1 MIDINADIISYKSLG
16 NIEIGRDVEFY
27 ADELYENFD
36 VEESTWEKPSS
47 SNKVGYELKYLYC
60 LNNGTITISTN
71 WNGRIEE
78 LWCNQNYKGK
88 YTNKYKNELYAGIT
102 MGELLNLTKKQLIF
116 WGELI
121 LDDDYGMAITLPSP
135 WDELDDYFKDIPSD
149 LTLNEIYVGNRD
161 CYRTVYKKRE
171 EKNQSG
177 KQDELDNK
185 ADIISPKFIRNID
198 V

>member
-1 MIDINADIISYKSLG
+1 MIDFNADIISYKSLG

-36 VEESTWEKPSS
+36 VEERTWEKSCF
-47 SNKVGYELKYLYC
+47 SNEVGYELKYIYS
-60 LNNGTITISTN
+60 LNNGTITICTN
-71 WNGRIEE
+71 CNGRIEE

-88 YTNKYKNELYAGIT
+88 YRNKYKNELYAGIT

-161 CYRTVYKKRE
+161 CHRTVYKKKRR
-171 EKNQSG
+171 KKS
-177 KQDELDNK
+177 KMWK
-185 ADIISPKFIRNID
+185 ARRGR
-198 V
+198 

>member
-1 MIDINADIISYKSLG
+1 MIDFNEDIISYKSLV
-16 NIEIGRDVEFY
+16 NIDIGRYVEFY

-36 VEESTWEKPSS
+36 VEERTWEKPCS
-47 SNKVGYELKYLYC
+47 SNEVGYELKYIYS
-60 LNNGTITISTN
+60 LNNGTITICTN
-71 WNGRIEE
+71 CNGRIEE

-88 YTNKYKNELYAGIT
+88 YRNKYKNELYAGIT

-116 WGELI
+116 W
-121 LDDDYGMAITLPSP
+121 
-135 WDELDDYFKDIPSD
+135 DELDDYFKDLPSD

>member
-16 NIEIGRDVEFY
+16 NIEIGHDVEFY

-36 VEESTWEKPSS
+36 VEERTWEKPCS
-47 SNKVGYELKYLYC
+47 SNEVGYELKYIYS

-71 WNGRIEE
+71 SNGRIED

-88 YTNKYKNELYAGIT
+88 YRNKYKNELYAGIT

-121 LDDDYGMAITLPSP
+121 LDDDYGMAIALPDPRQNIRQCSP
-135 WDELDDYFKDIPSD
+135 LSFFHFGNIVVHIVQVIASHWLNDGVSDY
-149 LTLNEIYVGNRD
+149 NRFQ
-161 CYRTVYKKRE
+161 YIQIVLY
-171 EKNQSG
+171 
-177 KQDELDNK
+177 
-185 ADIISPKFIRNID
+185 
-198 V
+198 

>member
-1 MIDINADIISYKSLG
+1 MIDFNADIISYKSLG

-36 VEESTWEKPSS
+36 VEERIWEKPYN
-47 SNKVGYELKYLYC
+47 SNEVGYKLKYLYS

-71 WNGRIEE
+71 SNGRIEE

-88 YTNKYKNELYAGIT
+88 YRNKYKNELYAGIT

-161 CYRTVYKKRE
+161 CHRTVYKKKRR
-171 EKNQSG
+171 KKS
-177 KQDELDNK
+177 KMWK
-185 ADIISPKFIRNID
+185 ARRGR
-198 V
+198 

>member
-36 VEESTWEKPSS
+36 VEERTWEKSCF
-47 SNKVGYELKYLYC
+47 SNEVGYELKYIYS
-60 LNNGTITISTN
+60 LNNGTITICTN
-71 WNGRIEE
+71 CNGRIEE

-88 YTNKYKNELYAGIT
+88 YRNKYKNELYAGIT

-161 CYRTVYKKRE
+161 CNRTVYKKG
-171 EKNQSG
+171 EKKDQKCG
-177 KQDELDNK
+177 KQDEVDNK
-185 ADIISPKFIRNID
+185 ADIISPKFI
-198 V
+198 